1 MGKECHLLFLL
12 KEIVESDS
20 IVEQQ
25 FQEIL

>member
-1 MGKECHLLFLL
+1 MGKGYHLLFLL
-12 KEIVESDS
+12 KEIVEIAI